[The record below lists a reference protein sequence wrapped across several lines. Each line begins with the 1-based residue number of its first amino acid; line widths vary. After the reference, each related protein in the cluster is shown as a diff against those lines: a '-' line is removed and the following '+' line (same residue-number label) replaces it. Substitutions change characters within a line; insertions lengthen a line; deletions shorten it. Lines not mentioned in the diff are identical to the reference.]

1 MEFYN
6 QAARAIDRV
15 NNKHGSLK
23 SIVFNL
29 AANSNTKNK
38 QPQAGSS
45 ASSIKARQVSDGKR
59 LLRVVAE
66 TLRYRQVI
74 ESILSVVDVLRLE
87 SKVFGSSS
95 KSSKGASSKQ
105 NERWQHPSA
114 HSLVLILI
122 HDHLFSSRGIA
133 LSKIHKIRAAIE
145 RHSSALKAEL
155 SRLMVRQAVSRV
167 SDLADSFQR
176 GTDSVDEDSG
186 GTNLNSPR
194 WMRVNTIKWSVDQ
207 AKGWFIDAGWTQVS
221 SLEALTNQT
230 SDSPD
235 QLLVFAEDEHV
246 TGLLALPSAVV
257 LAKLA
262 PYVDGR
268 LIAQDKASC
277 MPAQLL
283 LGDHPHNPPIEVIDA
298 TAAPGNKTTMLS
310 SIVGPRGKVW
320 AFEKD
325 KQRFKVLTEM
335 IKLAGCTNVRCI
347 NGDFLAVNHDDER
360 FKDVSCI
367 LVDPSCSGSGIS
379 NRLDHLSQTDSQKKR
394 DENRIQSLS
403 RFQTT
408 IVSHAL
414 RFPSVHQVAYSTCS
428 IWKEENE
435 EVVFRI
441 LNKPEMI
448 DKGWSL
454 KEVKDTFLNN
464 SKTPWERTGEVIS
477 TKEKHLSERMIRFD
491 PSVDQTI
498 GFFAAVFHR
507 PVPQPGPA
515 SAKKAERSTSTAITQ
530 KTERA
535 HHPKSSCDQT
545 PLPFAQSP
553 KLIVTGKEKMRTKRT
568 GLFHGIRPGRLI
580 SI

>member
-95 KSSKGASSKQ
+95 KSSKGTSSKQ

-246 TGLLALPSAVV
+246 AGLLALPSAVV

-335 IKLAGCTNVRCI
+335 IKLAGCTR
-347 NGDFLAVNHDDER
+347 
-360 FKDVSCI
+360 
-367 LVDPSCSGSGIS
+367 IS

-428 IWKEENE
+428 IWQEENE

-448 DKGWSL
+448 DKRWSL

-464 SKTPWERTGEVIS
+464 SKTPWGRTGEVIS

-535 HHPKSSCDQT
+535 HHPKTSCDET

-553 KLIVTGKEKMRTKRT
+553 KLIVTGKKEKMRTKRT
-568 GLFHGIRPGRLI
+568 VLFHGIRPGRLI